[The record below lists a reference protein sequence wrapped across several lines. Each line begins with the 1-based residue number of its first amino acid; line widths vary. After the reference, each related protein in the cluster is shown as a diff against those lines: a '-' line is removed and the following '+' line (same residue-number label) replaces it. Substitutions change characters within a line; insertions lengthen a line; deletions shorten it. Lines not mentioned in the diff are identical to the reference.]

1 MCAAAVEHAHNSTA
15 FTNAVVIHE
24 GREATSHGRVELPRD
39 GEVHVKWLQDCVS
52 RPGFDGK
59 LHTFWV
65 QRNVDYY
72 VLLIELEIVPHL
84 RMTRSYVVASILIL

>member
-65 QRNVDYY
+65 QRNVDY
-72 VLLIELEIVPHL
+72 VLLIKLEIVPHL